1 MQFRNDIQ
9 GIRALAFFLVFIF
22 HINYTWLQGG
32 FIGVDVF
39 FVISG
44 YLMTSI
50 IIDQKDKNIFSFY
63 DFYWKRL
70 KRIFPAYL
78 FLIIAATLA
87 GSFIYLARDIWT
99 LQKSAGASIVF
110 LSNLLFSRGDSYF
123 GAALNE
129 NPFLHTWS
137 LAIEMQFYLL
147 LPLLLIWVKRKYLSA
162 VIVLLIIVLTIYT
175 SISMYIDNSNTS
187 TYFSLVSR
195 IPEFLIGSFYSL
207 AFKNKINFSR
217 SGNTIFASLNLLVLV
232 LSAVFISKDSFFPGV
247 IALIPTIATAN
258 LLVTGNNLISDFFA
272 KKIPVY
278 LGELSYSLYL
288 WHWPIISFI
297 RYYHDEYF
305 LSPGEVAFT
314 CILTFISA
322 WFSYRFIENF
332 FRKKNNTTL
341 IRYSISGGVLLIFMA
356 FLVPKATAVYQIP
369 EAYTSPT
376 FGLLSHNEKNI
387 EVFGDKTSKNNRI
400 LLIGDS
406 HALSMKPYLDYIG
419 KRNDFSFSTVTT
431 DGVLALKGVK
441 REDYTSN
448 EVKFYDAAQQLV
460 DFTQQNIQKNRII
473 MINSSSFIEP
483 MSAYESLEKL
493 AGSLRPDQKLVVFN
507 TFPSINRDPVKVNR
521 DYIKRTSASFKI
533 IGKEKN
539 KLALEKFAATYKN
552 VYLYDLSKGEIF
564 KSIPFYKDTLMYY
577 NASHLNTY
585 GAVSLG
591 KEQEKDFMSFF
602 SPILAEK

>member
-1 MQFRNDIQ
+1 
-9 GIRALAFFLVFIF
+9 
-22 HINYTWLQGG
+22 
-32 FIGVDVF
+32 
-39 FVISG
+39 
-44 YLMTSI
+44 
-50 IIDQKDKNIFSFY
+50 
-63 DFYWKRL
+63 
-70 KRIFPAYL
+70 
-78 FLIIAATLA
+78 
-87 GSFIYLARDIWT
+87 
-99 LQKSAGASIVF
+99 
-110 LSNLLFSRGDSYF
+110 
-123 GAALNE
+123 
-129 NPFLHTWS
+129 
-137 LAIEMQFYLL
+137 
-147 LPLLLIWVKRKYLSA
+147 
-162 VIVLLIIVLTIYT
+162 
-175 SISMYIDNSNTS
+175 
-187 TYFSLVSR
+187 
-195 IPEFLIGSFYSL
+195 
-207 AFKNKINFSR
+207 
-217 SGNTIFASLNLLVLV
+217 
-232 LSAVFISKDSFFPGV
+232 
-247 IALIPTIATAN
+247 
-258 LLVTGNNLISDFFA
+258 
-272 KKIPVY
+272 
-278 LGELSYSLYL
+278 
-288 WHWPIISFI
+288 
-297 RYYHDEYF
+297 
-305 LSPGEVAFT
+305 
-314 CILTFISA
+314 
-322 WFSYRFIENF
+322 
-332 FRKKNNTTL
+332 
-341 IRYSISGGVLLIFMA
+341 MA

-406 HALSMKPYLDYIG
+406 HALSIKPYLDYIG

-493 AGSLRPDQKLVVFN
+493 AGSLRPDQKLIVFN